1 MPKVLLVDDDA
12 VFREATRAMLS
23 DLGYEVVEASDGN
36 EAIEIYRKSADAIV
50 LCDIFMAGKEGFET
64 IRDLRRDYPAAK
76 IIAMS
81 AGDSKQ
87 RLDVFKIAVLMGAS
101 ATIRKPFDQQ
111 QLRDVLGRSAVPIFD

>member
-12 VFREATRAMLS
+12 VFRAAARAMLS

-36 EAIEIYRKSADAIV
+36 EAIEIYRSSADAIV

-101 ATIRKPFDQQ
+101 ATIRKPFDRQ
-111 QLRDVLGRSAVPIFD
+111 QLQDVLGRSAIPIFD